1 MTECDPC
8 GYEEIAHT
16 ADWALHIWA
25 PDFPKLLS
33 AAIQGMQSLMG
44 LTLVP
49 GTPLERNI
57 TVEGMDREGLLVSA
71 LAEVLYLV
79 QSESLGVETCQ
90 AQVANG
96 TITATLRLRPIA
108 SLTKE
113 IKAITYHGLSI
124 QPTSRGLEA
133 TLVFDV

>member
-8 GYEEIAHT
+8 GFEEIAHT
-16 ADWALHIWA
+16 ADWALHVWA
-25 PDFPKLLS
+25 PDFPRLLS
-33 AAIQGMQSLMG
+33 AAIQGMQTLME
-44 LTLVP
+44 LTLEA
-49 GTPLERNI
+49 GTPLERI
-57 TVEGMDREGLLVSA
+57 FTVEGMDREGLLVSA

-79 QSESLGVETCQ
+79 QSESLGIVTCQ
-90 AQVANG
+90 AQVAND
-96 TITATLRLRPIA
+96 TLTATLCLRPIA

-113 IKAITYHGLSI
+113 IKAVTYHSLSI